1 MKLLLKN
8 IFETK
13 IIAVFLFT
21 FVFTTSVNAANT
33 YTVPGDFETIQEAID
48 ASSIGYYIDEN
59 SRWVWDRDTI
69 LVGPGTYFENLT
81 IQNKSLILKSTD
93 GADTTII
100 DGGQAGSVLRIYQSS
115 NNSSA
120 ITTRPIIE
128 GFTLTNGN
136 SSAGGGVNASPFAD
150 PSFKGMIIKN
160 NTAKYGGGV
169 YAGYGVCFITFED
182 SVISENH
189 AEYIGG
195 GIYGSISCTT
205 LRNSSLI
212 NNTAGQSGGGVATLG
227 FCTGF
232 GAFESIIAGNSALDK
247 GGAMYN
253 YGSSSCGSNVRA
265 TNSLLANNSAEFGG
279 GVYVGSYGGGYLS
292 FSTVANNTA
301 SSMGGGFYGE
311 DYGES
316 AEIKNPY
323 YTILNSII
331 YRNNTNPVLP
341 IIRRGNTMN
350 LIAGSDIEGCLS
362 NPDDYL
368 GGYTNICV
376 DPLFVDP
383 DSGDFSLSANSPAID
398 IAITSFTRPDGSA
411 YFIDMVD
418 VDIDGN
424 SRPEGNGY
432 DIGAYEFTLP
442 IIEVP
447 VNLDPDTLNLKS
459 KGNWITSYITL
470 PSEYDPND
478 VLLPSVMINNSI
490 PADRSEVQ
498 GGILMIKFNRDLLA
512 NYLAGE
518 DGQVQ
523 LTVTGEI
530 YGQAIFVGTD
540 QINAMKL
547 PTNNLKGEERIK
559 SIGQ

>member
-1 MKLLLKN
+1 MKQLLKN
-8 IFETK
+8 KATTRT
-13 IIAVFLFT
+13 IAISLFT
-21 FVFTTSVNAANT
+21 LVITTSANAANT
-33 YTVPGDFETIQEAID
+33 YTVPGDYETIQEAID

-59 SRWVWDRDTI
+59 NRWVWDRDTV
-69 LVGPGTYFENLT
+69 LVSPGTYSENLT

-93 GADTTII
+93 GADKTII
-100 DGGQAGSVLRIYQSS
+100 DGGQTGSVLRIYQSS

-120 ITTRPIIE
+120 IATRPIIE

-136 SSAGGGVNASPFAD
+136 SGSGGGVNASPYAD
-150 PSFKGMIIKN
+150 PSFKDMIIKN
-160 NTAKYGGGV
+160 NTARYGGGV
-169 YAGYGVCFITFED
+169 YAGYGVCGIVFED
-182 SVISENH
+182 SVISDNH

-195 GIYGSISCTT
+195 GIYGVVSCTA

-232 GAFESIIAGNSALDK
+232 GAFESTIAGNSALDK

-253 YGSSSCGSNVRA
+253 YGSSRCGSNVRA
-265 TNSLLANNSAEFGG
+265 TNSLLANNSADLGG

-292 FSTVANNTA
+292 FSTVASNTA

-311 DYGES
+311 DYGVD
-316 AEIKNPY
+316 AVTRNPY

-331 YRNNTNPVLP
+331 YGNNTNPVLP
-341 IIRRGNTMN
+341 TIRRGNTMN

-383 DSGDFSLSANSPAID
+383 DNGDFSLSPNSPAID
-398 IAITSFTRPDGSA
+398 VAITSFIRPDGST

-424 SRPEGNGY
+424 NRPEGNGY
-432 DIGAYEFTLP
+432 DIGAYEFSLP
-442 IIEVP
+442 IIYVP
-447 VNLDPDTLNLKS
+447 LNLDPDTLNLKS
-459 KGNWITSYITL
+459 QGQWVTAYITL
-470 PSEYDPND
+470 ASEYDPND

-498 GGILMIKFNRDLLA
+498 DGVLMVKFNRDLLA

-518 DGQVQ
+518 DGDVQ
-523 LTVTGEI
+523 LTITGEV
-530 YGQAIFVGTD
+530 YGQAIFKGTD
-540 QINAMKL
+540 QIRAMNL
-547 PTNNLKGEERIK
+547 PPNNLKGEERIK
-559 SIGQ
+559 SIGL